1 MKTKI
6 NFKNYLLI
14 FILILLKPNYSQV
27 DLVFDKYNIY
37 VSTYGRVSIY
47 SVPDNVRQLY
57 RAALLVGTGYDS
69 VFDLTFDKDVEVPTQ
84 LLSVPSF
91 GDYEIYGSYNNNY
104 SGAPPNVLEIEN
116 IYCWQSIGAFIIK
129 YTVINRELN
138 PINAIIGLEFL
149 PRINN
154 NRTGGD
160 TVTFSNQTKIISV
173 KNGRAVGFKALSE
186 DLKSVGMF
194 YYFTDYESDSLFY
207 QWLSYSSHDSL
218 FITNPADPNVDAPA
232 IIPAF
237 NQRTINPNDS
247 AIIYVAIAYG
257 EQESEMLAAL
267 ANAQQLYDTLT
278 SVDNNEN
285 QTLSDFYLN
294 QNYPNPFNPNTVISW
309 NVPFDSYQTLK
320 VYDVLGNEVAT
331 LVNEY
336 RTAGSY
342 SINFNASNLSSG
354 VYYYKLTAGNFTETK
369 KMILMR

>member
-1 MKTKI
+1 MKTI
-6 NFKNYLLI
+6 FTFIQFLLI
-14 FILILLKPNYSQV
+14 FFVLSTNPVFGQV

-37 VSTYGRVSIY
+37 VSQYGRVSIY

-69 VFDLTFDKDVEVPTQ
+69 VFDLTFDKDIEDATQ
-84 LLSVPSF
+84 LLAVPTF

-104 SGAPPNVLEIEN
+104 SGAPPNVLEKEN

-129 YTVINRELN
+129 YTVINREPN

-154 NRTGGD
+154 NRAGGD
-160 TVTFSNQTKIISV
+160 TVTFSSQSKILSA
-173 KNGRAVGFKALSE
+173 KNGRSVGLKALSE
-186 DLKSVGMF
+186 DLKSVGVF
-194 YYFTDYESDSLFY
+194 YYFTNYESDSLFY
-207 QWLSYSSHDSL
+207 QWLSYNSFDTL
-218 FITNPADPNVDAPA
+218 FITNPSDPNVDAPA

-237 NQRTINPNDS
+237 NQRTINSNDS
-247 AIIYVAIAYG
+247 TVIYVAIGFG
-257 EQESEMLAAL
+257 ERESEMLTAL

-278 SVDNNEN
+278 SVIEEKFEIVY
-285 QTLSDFYLN
+285 DFRLN
-294 QNYPNPFNPNTVISW
+294 QNYPNPFNPNTIISW

-320 VYDVLGNEVAT
+320 VYDVLGNEVAS

-336 RTAGSY
+336 RTAGNY

>member
-6 NFKNYLLI
+6 NFKIYLLI

-57 RAALLVGTGYDS
+57 RAALLVGTGFDS
-69 VFDLTFDKDVEVPTQ
+69 VFDLTFDKDIEDSTQ

-104 SGAPPNVLEIEN
+104 SGAPPNVLEKEN

-154 NRTGGD
+154 NRAGGD

-173 KNGRAVGFKALSE
+173 KNGRSVGFKALSE

-207 QWLSYSSHDSL
+207 QWLSYSSYDSL

-285 QTLSDFYLN
+285 QILSDFYLN
-294 QNYPNPFNPNTVISW
+294 QNYPNPFNPNTIISW
-309 NVPFDSYQTLK
+309 NVPFNSYQTLK
-320 VYDVLGNEVAT
+320 VYDVLGNEVAS

-342 SINFNASNLSSG
+342 AINFNASNLSSG

>member
-6 NFKNYLLI
+6 NFKIYLLF
-14 FILILLKPNYSQV
+14 FIVILLKTNYSQV

-69 VFDLTFDKDVEVPTQ
+69 VFDLTFDKDIEDSTQ

-104 SGAPPNVLEIEN
+104 SGAPPNVLEKEN

-154 NRTGGD
+154 NRAGGD

-173 KNGRAVGFKALSE
+173 KNGRSVGFKALSE

-207 QWLSYSSHDSL
+207 QWLSYSSYDSL

-247 AIIYVAIAYG
+247 AIIYVAVAYG

-285 QTLSDFYLN
+285 QILSDFYLN

-320 VYDVLGNEVAT
+320 VYDVLGNEVAS
-331 LVNEY
+331 LVNES

-354 VYYYKLTAGNFTETK
+354 VYYYKLTAGNFSVTK